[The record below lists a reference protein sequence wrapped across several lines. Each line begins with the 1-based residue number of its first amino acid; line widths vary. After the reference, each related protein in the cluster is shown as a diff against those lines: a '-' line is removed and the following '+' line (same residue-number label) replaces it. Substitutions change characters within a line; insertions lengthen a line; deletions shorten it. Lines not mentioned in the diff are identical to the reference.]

1 MVMKNRAIV
10 YASYDTTNE
19 DGLATFVVTGLAK
32 GDYVVYA
39 SFEGDEQFAASE
51 ASSNLKIS
59 TTKTKITVSS
69 TSVAKGSYLNVYLK
83 DANGLAIANTKVSIK
98 INGKTYTKTTN
109 ANGLAQLKL
118 TLTAGKTYKTI
129 VKFAGNNHY
138 VSSSNTFNTKV
149 VKTSTTLTVKNLTVV
164 KGTGLYVT
172 LKTKSSKL
180 LANQKVYIKIN
191 AKTYTTTTNSKG
203 VAFLS
208 IKKLTAK
215 SYKTKITYKGNSYY
229 YSTSKTV
236 TVKVI
241 KTSTTLSVVSTDVV
255 KGDYLVV
262 YLKTKAGKALSKQ
275 KVYFKINGKTYSS
288 TTDSK
293 GKAKFLIKTLTIGKT
308 YKTTITFKGTS
319 YYYSNTKSVNVL
331 ICRTNLS
338 KKVNGAIWVHG
349 YSLNNRDYGAVCKE
363 LASHNIKNIFLY
375 VDETT
380 IYTKLPKLINAGKPY
395 GIKVHA
401 WFEVFYEGGEW
412 IHPTLEDGSLN
423 QKVFDNRITLA
434 KKIAKIDGIG
444 GIHLDYLRDPSISFY
459 GGYGN
464 QSKTNAVSE
473 FTRQFSVAIKSINPN
488 IILSAAV
495 MPELYSVGYMTADEY
510 YYGQDIAI
518 LSKYLDIICPMVYK
532 GNYHESSTWIKSTT
546 KAFVKE
552 INGNAKLWVG
562 LQGYKNDD
570 NPTLLSVSELNTDC
584 NNAIVGGADGIGLFR
599 FTVTNLINF

>member
-1 MVMKNRAIV
+1 MVMKNSAIV
-10 YASYDTTNE
+10 YATYDHTNE

-32 GDYVVYA
+32 GDYIVYA

-138 VSSSNTFNTKV
+138 VSSSKTFNTKM
-149 VKTSTTLTVKNLTVV
+149 VKTSTSLTVKNLTVV

-191 AKTYTTTTNSKG
+191 GKTYTTTTNSKG

-236 TVKVI
+236 SVKVI

-262 YLKTKAGKALSKQ
+262 YLKTKDGKALSKQ

-288 TTDSK
+288 TTNSN
-293 GKAKFLIKTLTIGKT
+293 GKAKLLIKSLTVGKK
-308 YKTTITFKGTS
+308 YSTTISFKGTS
-319 YYYSNTKSVNVL
+319 YYYSISKKLNVK
-331 ICRTNLS
+331 IVSPKLS
-338 KKVNGAIWVHG
+338 KSCDAAIWLWSTDINKVDFN
-349 YSLNNRDYGAVCKE
+349 SLSKNGIN
-363 LASHNIKNIFLY
+363 NIFLFDNNPNDSRLNSWIKTASENGMN
-375 VDETT
+375 VHVWFSVFQEND
-380 IYTKLPKLINAGKPY
+380 KWINP
-395 GIKVHA
+395 V
-401 WFEVFYEGGEW
+401 VNGEY
-412 IHPTLEDGSLN
+412 N
-423 QKVFDNRITLA
+423 QKFFD
-434 KKIAKIDGIG
+434 KKINLACQFAKMDYVA
-444 GIHLDYLRDPSISFY
+444 GIHLDYLRYPAN
-459 GGYGN
+459 YGN
-464 QSKTNAVSE
+464 TMKIKAINE
-473 FTRQFSVAIKSINPN
+473 FTKQLSQAVKEINPN

-495 MPELYSVGYMTADEY
+495 MPELGKIGSLTADEY
-510 YYGQDIAI
+510 YYGQDIAT

-532 GNYHESSTWIKSTT
+532 GNYGQSTSWIKSTT
-546 KAFVKE
+546 NAFVKE

-562 LQGYKNDD
+562 IQSYRSDD
-570 NPTLLSVSELNTDC
+570 NPSVLSVAELTTDC
-584 NNAIVGGADGIGLFR
+584 NNALAGGADGIGLFR
-599 FTVTNLINF
+599 YTLTKLLNFS